1 MSNGWYIN
9 RVSFRILFPA
19 IAGLVLYLAMLMV
32 FGNLENLSDTFF
44 SQEALFLVILTY
56 LNHEWSV
63 FLLGR
68 KRSQDALKSTGPL
81 HRIIFLL
88 ILVSGTVILSTG
100 IILAYFILVL
110 GYYHFATELVT
121 INILMLMFQFLVHL
135 YYFSML
141 NIRRYHELLMEKEE
155 IQGQHLELELESFK
169 SEMNPGLLMECLENL
184 LSLMH
189 KDIQESD
196 RYIRAL
202 SDQYRYM
209 LDSRQ
214 KEFIDVEDEMKAARE
229 LVYLLNSGAGDR
241 IILEDETTE
250 EKQALIPETFL
261 SIIYHAENTMILSPH
276 LPLVLRLCRD
286 EKGDILIQY
295 EHRPRLVPA
304 PAVSMDRMNRSYMH
318 YTGRGISHT
327 EEGLSTE
334 WIIPRLPEIK
344 N

>member
-19 IAGLVLYLAMLMV
+19 IACLVLYLAMLMV

-155 IQGQHLELELESFK
+155 IQGQQLELELESFK

-229 LVYLLNSGAGDR
+229 L
-241 IILEDETTE
+241 
-250 EKQALIPETFL
+250 ALIPGTFL
-261 SIIYHAENTMILSPH
+261 SIIYNAENTMILSPH

-304 PAVSMDRMNRSYMH
+304 PAVIMDRMNRSYMH

-327 EEGLSTE
+327 EEGSSTE